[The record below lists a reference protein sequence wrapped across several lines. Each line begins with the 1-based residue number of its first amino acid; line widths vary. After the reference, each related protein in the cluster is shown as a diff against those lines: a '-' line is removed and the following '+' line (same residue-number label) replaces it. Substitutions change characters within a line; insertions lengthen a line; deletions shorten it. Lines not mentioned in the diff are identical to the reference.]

1 MAYIYKAKTKQKG
14 SNYRCVWV
22 KVTRP
27 HGNSGVVR
35 ETFRTNL
42 PPKSMGGRVR
52 VFMYP
57 IAYEVVVATCP
68 TLENNEGKNTS
79 DQPTGTNTRI
89 AFIGGSTQGI
99 EAQLGK
105 QNLHRGTQFLHIIIS
120 VGGETVT

>member
-14 SNYRCVWV
+14 SNYRCIWG

-35 ETFRTNL
+35 EKFRTNL

-57 IAYEVVVATCP
+57 TAYEVVVATCP
-68 TLENNEGKNTS
+68 TLKNNKGKNTS
-79 DQPTGTNTRI
+79 DQLAGANTRI
-89 AFIGGSTQGI
+89 AFIGGSTQDI
-99 EAQLGK
+99 ETQPRKG
-105 QNLHRGTQFLHIIIS
+105 NLHRGTQFLHKENS
-120 VGGETVT
+120 

>member
-14 SNYRCVWV
+14 SNYRCIWG

-35 ETFRTNL
+35 ETFRINL

-57 IAYEVVVATCP
+57 TAYEVVVATFP
-68 TLENNEGKNTS
+68 TLKNNKGKNTS
-79 DQPTGTNTRI
+79 DQPVGANTRI
-89 AFIGGSTQGI
+89 ALIRGSTQGI
-99 EAQLGK
+99 EAQPGKGNLG
-105 QNLHRGTQFLHIIIS
+105 RGTQLMHK
-120 VGGETVT
+120 ENA